1 MPTSPRSCGSGTFH
15 GIADCSWQS
24 SGRLGRLW
32 FHLLALLGALL
43 LKYRQLGASELQVP
57 VISLGSWLT
66 TSGGVEKRQAIAC
79 VHKALDLGINLFD
92 TANVYGRGAAES
104 VLGEALAGVPR
115 HSYLMATKV
124 FGAMSDT
131 DRGLSRAQIVKQ
143 LDASLKRLGTD
154 YIDLYQCHRFDEE
167 TPLEETMA
175 ALTEAVRQGKTRY
188 VGFSEWPLDKIEA
201 AAEMPGVVHFVS
213 SQPQYSLL
221 WPDPENEIFPRCAEL
236 GIGQIVWSPL
246 AQGVLTGKYKPDVP
260 PPAGSRADHESM
272 GATLPKRWLQARVL
286 TAVQQ
291 VKLMAER
298 EAGVSLA
305 QFALAWV
312 LRRQEVASAI
322 IGATRPEQVAENAA
336 TAEKEISPVLFSKAE
351 EILAPFW

>member
-1 MPTSPRSCGSGTFH
+1 
-15 GIADCSWQS
+15 
-24 SGRLGRLW
+24 
-32 FHLLALLGALL
+32 

-66 TSGGVEKRQAIAC
+66 YSGGVEKRQALAC
-79 VHKALDLGINLFD
+79 VYKALDLGINFFD

-104 VLGEALAGVPR
+104 VLGEALAGIPR
-115 HSYLMATKV
+115 HSYILATKV

-131 DRGLSRAQIVKQ
+131 DQGLSRAQIVKQ

-154 YIDLYQCHRFDEE
+154 YVDLYQCHRFDEE
-167 TPLEETMA
+167 VPIEETLE

-201 AAEMPGVVHFVS
+201 AAKLPGAVRFAS

-221 WPDPENEIFPRCAEL
+221 WPNPEREIFPRCAEL

-246 AQGVLTGKYKPDVP
+246 AQGVLTGKYKPGAP
-260 PPAGSRADHESM
+260 PPAGSRAGHGSM
-272 GATLPKRWLQARVL
+272 GAMLPKRWLRTPVL

-291 VKLMAER
+291 VKHMAER
-298 EAGVSLA
+298 ESGMSLA

-312 LRRQEVASAI
+312 LRGQEVSSAI
-322 IGATRPEQVAENAA
+322 VGASHPGQVEENAA
-336 TAEKEISPVLFSKAE
+336 AANSQIAPELFARAE
-351 EILAPFW
+351 EILAPFH